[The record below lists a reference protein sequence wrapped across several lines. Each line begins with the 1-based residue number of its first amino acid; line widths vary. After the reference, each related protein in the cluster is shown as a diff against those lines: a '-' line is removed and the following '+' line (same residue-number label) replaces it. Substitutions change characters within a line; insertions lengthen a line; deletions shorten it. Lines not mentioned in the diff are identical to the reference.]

1 MSTNLKRLQI
11 FSGTLVAMIL
21 FAATAC
27 DNGTDPA
34 PADTS
39 TFIGVWEMTTII
51 MYDTPVGEMTIPAA
65 QFLGMSGTG
74 AAKSVLEFR
83 QDGTASVVT
92 TYTDTS
98 QDTLAG
104 TWSADGN
111 NLAVSGAGIDDTV
124 QVKVEGN
131 TLTLTRTMAI
141 NFTPDGPKEDIVVD
155 MKYTR
160 IE

>member
-1 MSTNLKRLQI
+1 MSKNLIRWQI
-11 FSGTLVAMIL
+11 FSGTLIAMIL
-21 FAATAC
+21 FAAAAC

-34 PADTS
+34 PAAPGS
-39 TFIGVWEMTTII
+39 IVGVWEMTTIV
-51 MYDTPVGEMTIPAA
+51 MYDTPVGELTIPAA
-65 QFLGMSGTG
+65 QFLQMSGTG

-83 QDGTASVVT
+83 EDGSASVVT
-92 TYTDTS
+92 TYADSS
-98 QDTLAG
+98 QDTIQG

-111 NLAVSGAGIDDTV
+111 NLTVAGAGIDDIV
-124 QVKVEGN
+124 QSKVDGN

-141 NFTPDGPKEDIVVD
+141 NFVPDGPKEDIVVD